1 MPQFPHLED
10 GDDTEAQDA
19 GLGRAPGAL
28 GWAAATPGLWKGL
41 WLFCLDNGS
50 LADIS
55 FPFGFS
61 TFLYCQNVDSQKEN
75 LKTSMD
81 PVQH

>member
-1 MPQFPHLED
+1 MQAWGGLLGPW
-10 GDDTEAQDA
+10 A
-19 GLGRAPGAL
+19 GLLPL
-28 GWAAATPGLWKGL
+28 GLWKSL

-50 LADIS
+50 PADIS

-61 TFLYCQNVDSQKEN
+61 TFLYCQNVGSQKEN

-81 PVQH
+81 PVQHWGR